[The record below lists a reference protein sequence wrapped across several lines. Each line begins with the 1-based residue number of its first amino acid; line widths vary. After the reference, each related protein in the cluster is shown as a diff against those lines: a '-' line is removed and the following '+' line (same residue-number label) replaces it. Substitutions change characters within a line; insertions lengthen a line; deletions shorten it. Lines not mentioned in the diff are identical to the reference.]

1 MDKIYCQEFKL
12 FNAKLLLSGSLALA
26 CLAGCG
32 GVPKPADYGSNWKPV
47 HAYAAQV
54 GKRPLFASHV
64 YKASPSDTS
73 LRGLLTRWSREA
85 GASLVYTSGYDF
97 DLVAQVG
104 AIQSTSLEDALK
116 ELQSIYAP
124 HAVEISWKRNALVI
138 TVRDLPAVNNASA
151 KRGNFTTKSK

>member
-1 MDKIYCQEFKL
+1 M
-12 FNAKLLLSGSLALA
+12 
-26 CLAGCG
+26 
-32 GVPKPADYGSNWKPV
+32 
-47 HAYAAQV
+47 
-54 GKRPLFASHV
+54 FASHV

-85 GASLVYTSGYDF
+85 GASLVYASGYDF

-138 TVRDLPAVNNASA
+138 TVRDLPAANNASA